1 MAATV
6 LSGNG
11 AVAYTNNTGQN
22 VRVIINYFKGNHA
35 YNDATKPFIYTIAWG
50 NGAAAYYTASNN
62 QAGDFWYGKNIAFF
76 DSVSTASQGGNSISL
91 AVNNLVDTA
100 VTSSGHFIQAL
111 PTEVMLAN
119 GQTFSITAVNNSA
132 LSGQAQSVTIDGSYN
147 ILVIPEGG

>member
-22 VRVIINYFKGNHA
+22 VRVIINYFKGNH
-35 YNDATKPFIYTIAWG
+35 NWLDATKPFIYTIAWG
-50 NGAAAYYTASNN
+50 NGAAAYYTGSNN
-62 QAGDFWYGKNIAFF
+62 QAGDFWFGKNIAYQ
-76 DSVSTASQGGNSISL
+76 DTVQQSGGITL
-91 AVNNLVDTA
+91 AINNLVDSA
-100 VTSSGHFIQAL
+100 VVSSGHFVQGL

>member
-22 VRVIINYFKGNHA
+22 VRVIINYFKGNHN
-35 YNDATKPFIYTIAWG
+35 YLDATKPFEYTIAWG

-62 QAGDFWYGKNIAFF
+62 QAGNFWFGKNIAYQ
-76 DSVSTASQGGNSISL
+76 DIVQGNGIAL
-91 AVNNLVDTA
+91 AMNNLVDTA
-100 VTSSGHFIQAL
+100 VASSGHFVQGL

-132 LSGQAQSVTIDGSYN
+132 LFGSAQSVTIDGSYN

>member
-22 VRVIINYFKGNHA
+22 VRVIINYFKGNHD
-35 YNDATKPFIYTIAWG
+35 YTNATKPFEYTIAWG

-62 QAGDFWYGKNIAFF
+62 QAGNFWFGKNIAYQ
-76 DSVSTASQGGNSISL
+76 DIVQGNGIAL
-91 AVNNLVDTA
+91 AMNNLVDTA
-100 VTSSGHFIQAL
+100 VQSSGHFVQGL

-132 LSGQAQSVTIDGSYN
+132 LFGSAQSVTIDGSYN

>member
-22 VRVIINYFKGNHA
+22 VRVIINYFKGNHD
-35 YNDATKPFIYTIAWG
+35 YLCATKPFEYTIAWG

-62 QAGDFWYGKNIAFF
+62 QAGNFWFGKNIAYQ
-76 DSVSTASQGGNSISL
+76 DIVQGNGL
-91 AVNNLVDTA
+91 ALAINNLVDTA
-100 VTSSGHFIQAL
+100 VQSSGHFIQGL

>member
-22 VRVIINYFKGNHA
+22 VRVIINYFKGNHD
-35 YNDATKPFIYTIAWG
+35 YLDATKPFEYTIAWG

-62 QAGDFWYGKNIAFF
+62 QAGNFWFGKNIAYQ
-76 DSVSTASQGGNSISL
+76 DIVQGNGIAL
-91 AVNNLVDTA
+91 AMNNLVDTA
-100 VTSSGHFIQAL
+100 VPSSGHFVQGL

>member
-22 VRVIINYFKGNHA
+22 VRVIINYFKGNHD
-35 YNDATKPFIYTIAWG
+35 YTNATKPFIYTIAWG
-50 NGAAAYYTASNN
+50 NGAVAYYTASNN
-62 QAGDFWYGKNIAFF
+62 QAGNFWFGKNIAYQ
-76 DSVSTASQGGNSISL
+76 DIVQGNGIAL
-91 AVNNLVDTA
+91 AMNNLVDTA
-100 VTSSGHFIQAL
+100 VASSGHFVQGL

-132 LSGQAQSVTIDGSYN
+132 ISGQAQSVTIDGSYN

>member
-22 VRVIINYFKGNHA
+22 VRVIINYFKGNHD
-35 YNDATKPFIYTIAWG
+35 YLNATKPFEYTIAWG

-62 QAGDFWYGKNIAFF
+62 QAGNFWFGKNIAYQ
-76 DSVSTASQGGNSISL
+76 DIVQGNGVAL
-91 AVNNLVDTA
+91 AINNLVDTA
-100 VTSSGHFIQAL
+100 VQSSGHFIQGL

>member
-22 VRVIINYFKGNHA
+22 VRVIINYFKGNH
-35 YNDATKPFIYTIAWG
+35 NWLDAAKPFIYTIAWG

-62 QAGDFWYGKNIAFF
+62 QAGNFWFGKNIAYQ
-76 DSVSTASQGGNSISL
+76 DIVQGNGIAL
-91 AVNNLVDTA
+91 AMNNLVDTA
-100 VTSSGHFIQAL
+100 VASSGHFVQGL

>member
-22 VRVIINYFKGNHA
+22 VRVIINYFKGNHN
-35 YNDATKPFIYTIAWG
+35 YLDATKPFEYTIAWG

-62 QAGDFWYGKNIAFF
+62 QAGNFWFGKNIAYQ
-76 DSVSTASQGGNSISL
+76 DIVQGNGVAL
-91 AVNNLVDTA
+91 AINNLVDTA
-100 VTSSGHFIQAL
+100 VQSSGHFIQGL

-132 LSGQAQSVTIDGSYN
+132 LSGVAQSVTIDGSYN

>member
-22 VRVIINYFKGNHA
+22 VRVIINYFKGNHD
-35 YNDATKPFIYTIAWG
+35 YTNATKPFEYTIAWG
-50 NGAAAYYTASNN
+50 NGAVAYYTASNN
-62 QAGDFWYGKNIAFF
+62 QAGNFWFGKNIAYQ
-76 DSVSTASQGGNSISL
+76 DIVQGNGIAL
-91 AVNNLVDTA
+91 AMNNLVDTA
-100 VTSSGHFIQAL
+100 VASSGHFVQGL

-132 LSGQAQSVTIDGSYN
+132 LFGSAQSVTIDGSYN

>member
-22 VRVIINYFKGNHA
+22 VRVIINYFKGNHN
-35 YNDATKPFIYTIAWG
+35 YLDATKPFEYTIAWG

-62 QAGDFWYGKNIAFF
+62 QAGNFWFGKNIAYQ
-76 DSVSTASQGGNSISL
+76 DIVQGNGVAL
-91 AVNNLVDTA
+91 AINNLVDTA
-100 VTSSGHFIQAL
+100 VQSSGHFIQGL

-132 LSGQAQSVTIDGSYN
+132 ISGQAQSVTIDGSYN

>member
-22 VRVIINYFKGNHA
+22 VRVIINYFKGNHN
-35 YNDATKPFIYTIAWG
+35 YLDATKPFEYTIAWG

-62 QAGDFWYGKNIAFF
+62 QAGNFWFGKNIAYQ
-76 DSVSTASQGGNSISL
+76 DIVQGNGVAL
-91 AVNNLVDTA
+91 AINNLVDTA
-100 VTSSGHFIQAL
+100 VQSSGHFIQGL

>member
-22 VRVIINYFKGNHA
+22 VRVIINYFKGNHD
-35 YNDATKPFIYTIAWG
+35 YTNATKPFIYTIAWG
-50 NGAAAYYTASNN
+50 NGAVAYYTASNN
-62 QAGDFWYGKNIAFF
+62 QAGNFWFGKNIAYQ
-76 DSVSTASQGGNSISL
+76 DIVQGNGVAL
-91 AVNNLVDTA
+91 AINNLVDTA
-100 VTSSGHFIQAL
+100 VQSSGHFIQGL